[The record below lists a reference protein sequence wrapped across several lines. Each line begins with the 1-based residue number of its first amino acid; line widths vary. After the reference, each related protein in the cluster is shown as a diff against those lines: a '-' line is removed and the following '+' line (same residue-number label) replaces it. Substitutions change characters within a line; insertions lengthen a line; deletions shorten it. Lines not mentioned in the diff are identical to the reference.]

1 MSCGNKMGGEDYFG
15 GDVSSPY
22 FGGDETYTGGAS
34 GGGAFYVT
42 KNVRDSN
49 NRGAK
54 AFSWLTTALLVMYI
68 LAAIF
73 YMIYS
78 NTSRDLDVF
87 MTIFFIISGCL
98 IFKDMIEV
106 SYQS

>member
-1 MSCGNKMGGEDYFG
+1 MSFRKYGGTQFA
-15 GDVSSPY
+15 SSHNIVKSNVNTT
-22 FGGDETYTGGAS
+22 DS
-34 GGGAFYVT
+34 FYVT

-78 NTSRDLDVF
+78 NTSRDVDVF